1 MATYKS
7 IRYKFDGSALTNAGW
22 AGTPAFS
29 ASNITGDSGWTQ
41 DVNHLVTMTQEHY
54 DSDGCFNATGDTVT
68 LNSLSVPAYSFC
80 PNVAGRYYCTFYYTA
95 NSGAVDNLLEVNGKV
110 YFNGE
115 SGVAMSM
122 DYYCSYYAASSKDG
136 HALMQA
142 IHVMNGTGDYLTP
155 YLYVS
160 NSNGG
165 DNSLLYEDD
174 PYWNMFSAFRL
185 D

>member
-22 AGTPAFS
+22 TGTPAFA
-29 ASNITGDSGWTQ
+29 ASNITGDSGWTE
-41 DVNHLVTMTQEHY
+41 DTNHLVTMTQEHY
-54 DSDGCFNATGDTVT
+54 DSDGCFNATGSTVT

-80 PNVAGRYYCTFYYTA
+80 PNVAGRYYSTFYYTGD
-95 NSGAVDNLLEVNGKV
+95 SGAVDNLLGVNGKV
-110 YFNGE
+110 HFNGNN
-115 SGVAMSM
+115 GVAMAM
-122 DYYCSYYAASSKDG
+122 DYPCSYYAASSREG
-136 HALMQA
+136 HALIQA

-155 YLYVS
+155 YLSVDNS
-160 NSNGG
+160 NSGTV
-165 DNSLLYEDD
+165 SLLYEND